1 MVCAARRERHCR
13 SCHRS
18 RIHLSS
24 IHRPDFAWV
33 FANQRIFRVQAELV
47 LTNVAVLVLIRVLV
61 LIQEL
66 AREQDELHVGRQ
78 VPLVA
83 QERLAFWLA
92 VDLALMPDVA
102 VLAVALPVPG
112 LQVVAEAEP
121 VPGDRW
127 RAVRRSVDRQA

>member
-1 MVCAARRERHCR
+1 MRRERYCC

-24 IHRPDFAWV
+24 IHRPDFARA
-33 FANQRIFRVQAELV
+33 FANQRIFLVQAEL
-47 LTNVAVLVLIRVLV
+47 LRTNVEVLV

-66 AREQDELHVGRQ
+66 VWIREQDELHAGWQ

-92 VDLALMPDVA
+92 VDWALMPAVA
-102 VLAVALPVPG
+102 VPVPE
-112 LQVVAEAEP
+112 LQVVAEADR
-121 VPGDRW
+121 VPADRW